1 MTILGKMLPQDDNVK
16 PRDFERIL
24 AGALLE
30 EMRDANRTTTARA
43 AKLQSQVV
51 NGVLEVATAVLSAN
65 DGTGVA
71 GTISRTYHATVGSIV
86 VINNTTADLTVASS
100 SPSAIAPTAGD
111 GVFIVPAGAGQAIV
125 PIGSRQFTL
134 YGLLGKSVSFV
145 AWTGLQP
152 YGVLG

>member
-1 MTILGKMLPQDDNVK
+1 VTILGKLIPNEDQVRPKDY
-16 PRDFERIL
+16 ERIL

-30 EMRDANRTTTARA
+30 ELRDQNRTTTARA
-43 AKLQSQVV
+43 AKVQSQVV

-65 DGTGVA
+65 DGTGVS
-71 GTISRTYHATVGSIV
+71 GTISRTYHATIGSLV
-86 VINNTTADLTVASS
+86 VINNTTADLIVSS
-100 SPSAIAPTAGD
+100 ASPSAIAPTAGD
-111 GVFIVPAGAGQAIV
+111 GVFIVPAGVPQAIV

-152 YGVLG
+152 YGSVG